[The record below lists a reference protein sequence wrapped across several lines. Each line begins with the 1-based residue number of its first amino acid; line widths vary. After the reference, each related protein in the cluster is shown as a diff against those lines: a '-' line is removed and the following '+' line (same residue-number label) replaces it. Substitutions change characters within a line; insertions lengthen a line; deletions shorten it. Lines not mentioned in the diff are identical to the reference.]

1 MVMNLFY
8 YYLIFINILAFT
20 AMGIDKYKAKKKKW
34 RTPEKT
40 LMTLAVIGGSLG
52 MIIGMNF
59 FRHKTRHKLFSVGG
73 PIILIMQL
81 IMFYFIYT
89 K

>member
-1 MVMNLFY
+1 MNLFFY
-8 YYLIFINILAFT
+8 YMIFINILAFA

-40 LMTLAVIGGSLG
+40 LMTLAAIGGALG

-59 FRHKTRHKLFSVGG
+59 FRHKTRHKLFLVGG

-81 IMFYFIYT
+81 IIFYFIYT